1 MLTVTDE
8 RAELLDLLAEFNND
22 AKAIAR
28 RGLVGTL
35 SPRYAEVHRAIDD
48 VLSTLEA
55 LELE

>member
-35 SPRYAEVHRAIDD
+35 SADYRRAHDAIND
-48 VLSTLEA
+48 TLEA
-55 LELE
+55 LGL